1 MQGHWEQGAPRER
14 EPLRKG
20 GRTKGGEP
28 LRRGGSAKGGGTLRR
43 GGSTKGGGTLKRG
56 GSTKGGGT
64 LRRDMPARITKAL
77 KGVVP
82 AENRVHKG
90 GFSCVHGYLSTWPS
104 PLPFG
109 LGNKALSELLSSAF

>member
-20 GRTKGGEP
+20 GRIKGGEP
-28 LRRGGSAKGGGTLRR
+28 LRRGGSAKE
-43 GGSTKGGGTLKRG
+43 
-56 GSTKGGGT
+56 GGT
-64 LRRDMPARITKAL
+64 LRRDMPVRITKGL

-90 GFSCVHGYLSTWPS
+90 GFSCAHGYLSTWPS